1 MSSHLRFSLLLAPA
15 LLLSAAAEAQDLAA
29 CRGIADDQARLACY
43 DRASA
48 PGSASSLPIASPPPA
63 AAPAAA
69 PPVAPKVN
77 PIAAFGR
84 DPAPTE
90 PADFGRNSI
99 VPALQP
105 PQPPAEIQAI
115 TATALQIIDPD
126 GKPKFVLD
134 NGQVWAALNYLHLT
148 PHRDRPNTVTIESAA
163 IGYLLRLNDGT
174 AQYGVKR
181 LK

>member
-1 MSSHLRFSLLLAPA
+1 MSFHLRVSSLMLAPA
-15 LLLSAAAEAQDLAA
+15 LLLCGSAEAQDLAA

-48 PGSASSLPIASPPPA
+48 APAVPQPAASPLPPA
-63 AAPAAA
+63 PPA
-69 PPVAPKVN
+69 APKVN
-77 PIAAFGR
+77 PIAVFGR
-84 DPAPTE
+84 DPAPSE

-99 VPALQP
+99 PPALQP
-105 PQPPAEIQAI
+105 PQPPAELQAI

-126 GKPKFVLD
+126 GKPRFVLD

-148 PHRDRPNTVTIESAA
+148 PHRDQPNTVTIESAA
-163 IGYLLRLNDGT
+163 IGYLLRLNDGG
-174 AQYGVKR
+174 AQYSVKR

>member
-1 MSSHLRFSLLLAPA
+1 MLLAPSF
-15 LLLSAAAEAQDLAA
+15 LLCASAQAQDLAA

-48 PGSASSLPIASPPPA
+48 AESSPGLPAASPPPA

-77 PIAAFGR
+77 PIAVFGR

-99 VPALQP
+99 PPALQQP
-105 PQPPAEIQAI
+105 LPPAEIQAI

-148 PHRDRPNTVTIESAA
+148 PRRDQPNTVTIESAA
-163 IGYLLRLNDGT
+163 IGYLLRLNDGG
-174 AQYGVKR
+174 AQYSVKR